1 MPSGPN
7 TVGSLADSMDD
18 VRSSA
23 RTIREYANIMGRLVD
38 TTRLEVGNG
47 TDWKEVTLNKLTAS
61 GIEELTDLE
70 QNPQQIVDSLFTIR
84 PTLVGMSVF
93 MTDLAKI
100 RISAVVAAKLG
111 VLTENAMARKSDVD
125 IIAAAQ
131 AATTDLGTANNPMAS
146 DLISAGSAIIKGNT
160 TEPWDG
166 PIAVVMKSFQLKDI
180 QDEGVAGFGTYP
192 VPSDSLTADWLK
204 HCYSGPLYKSDVYS
218 DDNISVDGSDDS
230 IAFIF
235 ASGANGAIVQVTG
248 QEARRVTERKEG
260 IGGGAEIMYNT
271 DQYGLGIRQQ
281 AWIRAITADSST
293 PAA

>member
-1 MPSGPN
+1 M
-7 TVGSLADSMDD
+7 
-18 VRSSA
+18 
-23 RTIREYANIMGRLVD
+23 
-38 TTRLEVGNG
+38 
-47 TDWKEVTLNKLTAS
+47 
-61 GIEELTDLE
+61 
-70 QNPQQIVDSLFTIR
+70 
-84 PTLVGMSVF
+84 
-93 MTDLAKI
+93 
-100 RISAVVAAKLG
+100 
-111 VLTENAMARKSDVD
+111 
-125 IIAAAQ
+125 
-131 AATTDLGTANNPMAS
+131 
-146 DLISAGSAIIKGNT
+146 
-160 TEPWDG
+160 
-166 PIAVVMKSFQLKDI
+166 KDI